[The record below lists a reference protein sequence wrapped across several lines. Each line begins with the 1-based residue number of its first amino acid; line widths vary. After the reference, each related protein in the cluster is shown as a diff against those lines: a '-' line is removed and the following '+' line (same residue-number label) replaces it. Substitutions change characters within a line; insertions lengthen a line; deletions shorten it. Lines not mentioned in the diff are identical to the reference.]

1 MPMIRDY
8 RLNDSAAAERFVSM
22 PLEEFGY
29 IVDVVPGAWAE
40 MEQTQAWQ
48 SMAFIRF
55 SLLEYMS
62 AAYALRDTKIFQ
74 NACDVFLDHR
84 LAKSRFMV
92 PTRAQIA
99 PDLALAVSRARMVE
113 ARDTCALVLSRS
125 DLAEDESA
133 AAFCADILAA
143 LIDLDYH
150 RAEKSATRLVRQCEA
165 KRFSKFEC
173 TLFAHWART
182 AAMVAR
188 RDDSVL
194 NKQFQSIA
202 DVRRVHIDREL
213 ARWKSGQPSQLDATD
228 FWDWLTTALA
238 SIARSFGYSFE
249 TNEFADNKWTREAN

>member
-1 MPMIRDY
+1 M
-8 RLNDSAAAERFVSM
+8 
-22 PLEEFGY
+22 
-29 IVDVVPGAWAE
+29 DVVPGAWAE
-40 MEQTQAWQ
+40 ME
-48 SMAFIRF
+48 
-55 SLLEYMS
+55 
-62 AAYALRDTKIFQ
+62 
-74 NACDVFLDHR
+74 
-84 LAKSRFMV
+84 
-92 PTRAQIA
+92 
-99 PDLALAVSRARMVE
+99 
-113 ARDTCALVLSRS
+113 
-125 DLAEDESA
+125 
-133 AAFCADILAA
+133 
-143 LIDLDYH
+143 
-150 RAEKSATRLVRQCEA
+150 QCEA

-249 TNEFADNKWTREAN
+249 TNEFADNNWTREAN